1 VTGPRVLVTGATGF
15 IGRQVLAPL
24 RERGFEVHALSSRG
38 EPGERPGGGGEV
50 GAVDREGEVAWYHA
64 DLPESASSVAS
75 GRGPSREVPWY
86 HADLPR
92 STSAEA
98 AAGGPS
104 ADVSTEAAAGGPS
117 ADVSTEAAA
126 GGSSGGVSNA
136 ASAGDPSGDVSTDP
150 PAGGPSG
157 DVAWHQADL
166 LEPAAARALVE
177 AVAPTHLLHLAWY
190 AEPGKYWRS
199 TENLRWVEASLAL
212 LRAFARSGTAP
223 RRVVIA
229 GTSAEYA
236 WSQRTHCV
244 EGETPLEPATL
255 YGASKRALHLVAERF
270 AAEAGLS
277 LAWGRIFFLYGPGES
292 PSRLAGSVARA
303 LVRGEPAETSHGKQV
318 RDFLHTADL
327 GDAFAALLASDV
339 EGAVNMASG
348 DPVRVRDLV
357 EALARAAGR
366 PDLLRL
372 GARPASPDEPA
383 ELTADARRL
392 RDEVGWSPARS
403 LADRAAETVGWWRE
417 REGA

>member
-1 VTGPRVLVTGATGF
+1 MTGPRVLVTGATGF

-92 STSAEA
+92 STSA
-98 AAGGPS
+98 
-104 ADVSTEAAAGGPS
+104 EAAAGGPS

-303 LVRGEPAETSHGKQV
+303 LVRGEPAETSHAKQV

>member
-15 IGRQVLAPL
+15 VGRQVLAPL

-50 GAVDREGEVAWYHA
+50 GAVGREGEVAWYHA
-64 DLPESASSVAS
+64 DLPESASSAAS

-92 STSAEA
+92 STS
-98 AAGGPS
+98 
-104 ADVSTEAAAGGPS
+104 TEAAAGGPS
-117 ADVSTEAAA
+117 GDVAAEAAA
-126 GGSSGGVSNA
+126 GGS
-136 ASAGDPSGDVSTDP
+136 SGDVSTDP

-303 LVRGEPAETSHGKQV
+303 LVRGEPAETSHGDQV

-327 GDAFAALLASDV
+327 GDAFAALIASDV
-339 EGAVNMASG
+339 EGPVNMASG
-348 DPVRVRDLV
+348 EPVRVRDLV

-372 GARPASPDEPA
+372 GARPARPDEPA

-392 RDEVGWSPARS
+392 RDEVGWTPAGS
-403 LADRAAETVGWWRE
+403 LADRAAETVAWWRE
-417 REGA
+417 REGV

>member
-1 VTGPRVLVTGATGF
+1 MTEPRVLVTGATGF

-24 RERGFEVHALSSRG
+24 RERGFEVHAVSSRG

-50 GAVDREGEVAWYHA
+50 GAVGREGEVAWYHA
-64 DLPESASSVAS
+64 DLPQFESSAAS

-92 STSAEA
+92 STS
-98 AAGGPS
+98 
-104 ADVSTEAAAGGPS
+104 TEAAAGGPS
-117 ADVSTEAAA
+117 GDVAAEAAA
-126 GGSSGGVSNA
+126 GGS
-136 ASAGDPSGDVSTDP
+136 SGDVSTDP

-157 DVAWHQADL
+157 DVSTDPPAGGPSGEVAWHQADL
-166 LEPAAARALVE
+166 LEPAAAQALVE

-199 TENLRWVEASLAL
+199 PENLRWVEASLAL
-212 LRAFARSGTAP
+212 LRAFAQSGTAP

-270 AAEAGLS
+270 ATEAGLS

-303 LVRGEPAETSHGKQV
+303 LVRGEPAETSHGDQV

-327 GDAFAALLASDV
+327 GDAFAALIASDV
-339 EGAVNMASG
+339 EGPVNMASG
-348 DPVRVRDLV
+348 EPVRVRDLV
-357 EALARAAGR
+357 VALARAADR

-372 GARPASPDEPA
+372 GARPARPDEPA

-392 RDEVGWSPARS
+392 RDEVGWTPAGS
-403 LADRAAETVGWWRE
+403 LADRAAETVAWWRE
-417 REGA
+417 REGV

>member
-1 VTGPRVLVTGATGF
+1 MTEPRVLVTGATGF

-24 RERGFEVHALSSRG
+24 RERGFEVHAVSSRG
-38 EPGERPGGGGEV
+38 EPGERPGGGSEV
-50 GAVDREGEVAWYHA
+50 GAVGREGEVAWYHA
-64 DLPESASSVAS
+64 DLPESASSAAS

-92 STSAEA
+92 STS
-98 AAGGPS
+98 
-104 ADVSTEAAAGGPS
+104 TEAAAGGPGG
-117 ADVSTEAAA
+117 DVATEAAA

-136 ASAGDPSGDVSTDP
+136 ASAGDPSGDVSTDS

-157 DVAWHQADL
+157 EVAWHQADL
-166 LEPAAARALVE
+166 LAPAAAQALVE

-212 LRAFARSGTAP
+212 LRAFAQGAAAP

-255 YGASKRALHLVAERF
+255 YGAGKRALHLVAERF

-303 LVRGEPAETSHGKQV
+303 LVRGEPAETSHGEQV

-339 EGAVNMASG
+339 EGPVNMASG
-348 DPVRVRDLV
+348 EPVRVRDLV
-357 EALARAAGR
+357 EALARAADR
-366 PDLLRL
+366 PDLVRL
-372 GARPASPDEPA
+372 GARSASPDEPA

-392 RDEVGWSPARS
+392 RDEVGWTPAGS
-403 LADRAAETVGWWRE
+403 LADRAAETVAWWRE
-417 REGA
+417 REGV